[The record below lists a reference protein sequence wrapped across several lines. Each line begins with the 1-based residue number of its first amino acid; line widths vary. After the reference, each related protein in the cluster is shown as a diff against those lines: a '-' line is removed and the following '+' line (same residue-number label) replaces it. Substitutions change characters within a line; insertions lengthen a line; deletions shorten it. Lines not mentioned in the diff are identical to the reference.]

1 VKKKLSRAVQQFTPY
16 KWDKAEWHC
25 MSSVRSLLLTSV
37 MVVLFLTCEANAFFL
52 KFVLWIPPNNN
63 LNLVRLAFWLPFG
76 AHVLREFH
84 EFVTDVSVNKIG
96 SHVWLAISI
105 LMLECLLCYRREDH
119 SLTPCVCEVSCM
131 CVCVM
136 HVRCRVGQ
144 DMKEFEQP
152 FPQWVKA
159 MVASVV
165 CLWLALVCW
174 VWKNPG
180 WVWGGGKLYLR
191 CVMLVMAY
199 LLLLLSQTNFD
210 FCSFADAGIQKKRR
224 QRQEKGVTAC
234 SSC

>member
-1 VKKKLSRAVQQFTPY
+1 
-16 KWDKAEWHC
+16 

-84 EFVTDVSVNKIG
+84 EFVTDVNVNKIG
-96 SHVWLAISI
+96 PHVWLAIAI
-105 LMLECLLCYRREDH
+105 LMLECLLCYRRGDH
-119 SLTPCVCEVSCM
+119 NSTLW
-131 CVCVM
+131 
-136 HVRCRVGQ
+136 HVRCHVCNLICRVGQ

-152 FPQWVKA
+152 FPHWVKT

-165 CLWLALVCW
+165 CLWLALVGW

-199 LLLLLSQTNFD
+199 LLLLPPQTNFD
-210 FCSFADAGIQKKRR
+210 FCLFADAGIQKKVR
-224 QRQEKGVTAC
+224 QR
-234 SSC
+234 